1 MDYLLLEEFPNV
13 LGWID
18 GTFVKIIGPHEKEA
32 DIVNRKGVQS
42 LNIKVRLTFTESNH
56 LNNMAD
62 IIII

>member
-1 MDYLLLEEFPNV
+1 MDYFLLEEFPNV

-18 GTFVKIIGPHEKEA
+18 GTFVKIIGPHGKEA
-32 DIVNRKGVQS
+32 DFVNRKGVQT

-56 LNNMAD
+56 SNNMGE